1 MVEFQ
6 NISPR
11 PLPREARGY
20 RDEDDFWRDA
30 AALVIAVRL
39 ARVAWEAGPC
49 HPGEWHA
56 FAQALR
62 SGARAGA
69 TVPKLIEEARSWAAG
84 WWRRAHFVN
93 QRWR

>member
-30 AALVIAVRL
+30 AALVIAVRF
-39 ARVAWEAGPC
+39 ARAAFESGPC
-49 HPGEWHA
+49 LRGEWHA
-56 FAQALR
+56 FGQALR
-62 SGARAGA
+62 SGIRNGA
-69 TVPKLIEEARSWAAG
+69 TVPKLIEEVTSWSCG
-84 WWRRAHFVN
+84 WWRRSE
-93 QRWR
+93 R